1 MEEGETPMRRLIF
14 IDDDRTELADFK
26 KIVGDD
32 YEYVSIHWPGQETK
46 LWSVPVP
53 DIFVSDL
60 YLPGPGGDKVPTAE
74 EQKVAENATTEVG
87 ERFRQLFANQNLDDK
102 ERLRETMRI
111 IDAAYGA
118 LKLQWSALGQSP
130 DHGVDLCR
138 KLKNRYSNM
147 PFVFYS
153 RKITPEDVVRVL
165 QAGATDAIRKGA
177 FGKREVLAR
186 LDKAQQI
193 FHATHGQK
201 LRALGMNVNLTV
213 ISAESAAQESS
224 GGSSRIR

>member
-1 MEEGETPMRRLIF
+1 MRRLIF
-14 IDDDRTELADFK
+14 MDDDGTELDEFK
-26 KIVGDD
+26 KIIGDD
-32 YEYVSIHWPGQETK
+32 YECVTIRWPHQETK

-53 DIFVSDL
+53 DVFVSDL

-74 EQKVAENATTEVG
+74 ERSVAEKATTEVG

-102 ERLRETMRI
+102 GRLKETMRI
-111 IDAAYGA
+111 IAAAYRA

-138 KLKNRYSNM
+138 KLKNRYSNV

-153 RKITPEDVVRVL
+153 RKITPEDAVRVL
-165 QAGATDAIRKGA
+165 RAGATDAIRKGA
-177 FGKREVLAR
+177 FGKHQHLAR

-193 FHATHGQK
+193 FHATDGQK
-201 LRALGMNVNLTV
+201 LRALGMNVNLTGM
-213 ISAESAAQESS
+213 SAE
-224 GGSSRIR
+224 